1 MTSIVSILQILGVL
15 TGLLAIWLFLCD
27 HTNEFAARL
36 FGASFLMLGI
46 GWALGWCEI
55 ALSQI
60 K

>member
-1 MTSIVSILQILGVL
+1 MTTFAVTLQILSAI

-46 GWALGWCEI
+46 GWALSWCEI
-55 ALSQI
+55 AL
-60 K
+60 